1 MPLGT
6 AQPAG
11 PRYAILGLLLAL
23 TVLIRLPILVEPWG
37 ADQAGFGQVAKG
49 ILEGKVPYKDNYD
62 LTAYGV
68 FFTFALFFKL
78 FGMTMVSAHIGHLLV
93 SAVTMILVFFLVD
106 RLHGRRAAVL
116 AALCY
121 TIFSNGLAFSGFG
134 YENKSAWGTY
144 WYLSQREVFM
154 APLLLGA
161 VLLTIVGSSSSN
173 TKIHAP

>member
-93 SAVTMILVFFLVD
+93 SAVTMNSSP
-106 RLHGRRAAVL
+106 GL
-116 AALCY
+116 AATERLPIW
-121 TIFSNGLAFSGFG
+121 TV
-134 YENKSAWGTY
+134 
-144 WYLSQREVFM
+144 R
-154 APLLLGA
+154 P
-161 VLLTIVGSSSSN
+161 GSSTTHISSR
-173 TKIHAP
+173 IWW